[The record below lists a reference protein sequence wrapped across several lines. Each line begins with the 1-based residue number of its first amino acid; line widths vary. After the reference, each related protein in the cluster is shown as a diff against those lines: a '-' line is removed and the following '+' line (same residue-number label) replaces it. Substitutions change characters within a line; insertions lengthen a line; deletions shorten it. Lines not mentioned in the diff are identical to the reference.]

1 MTVILLTPKQVAA
14 RLGCAVSTLA
24 KKRIFGGG
32 APFVRIGH
40 SVRYPEDAL
49 VAFIE
54 AHPRYTCTAEADA
67 ALRRHQGSA
76 ATRRRSR

>member
-54 AHPRYTCTAEADA
+54 SHPRYTSTAEADA
-67 ALRRHQGSA
+67 RPRGTPAQTP
-76 ATRRRSR
+76 TRR

>member
-1 MTVILLTPKQVAA
+1 MTLILLTPKQAAA

-32 APFVRIGH
+32 APFIRIGH

-54 AHPRYTCTAEADA
+54 SHPRYTSTAEADA
-67 ALRRHQGSA
+67 ASSAQGSA
-76 ATRRRSR
+76 GTRRKSR